1 MWVFVLFFAQYEIV
15 EMMLSLTML
24 LLLNFY
30 RLFTRRFIGSICGP
44 ISSLRTNRCIWILD
58 ALAWWWSFGLSST
71 KMVDSVLIEYKMLS
85 VILYSFFRWLI
96 HVATLGDL
104 WWLVNLMQTWFKDG
118 CYFRLINGCVCIIA
132 RKSQFRKKK
141 RSMSIH
147 VDPSTL
153 NLLW

>member
-1 MWVFVLFFAQYEIV
+1 MWVSVLFFAQYGIV
-15 EMMLSLTML
+15 KMMLSLIML

-44 ISSLRTNRCIWILD
+44 ISSPRTNRCIWILD
-58 ALAWWWSFGLSST
+58 ALAWWSST

-85 VILYSFFRWLI
+85 VILYSFFRWVI

-118 CYFRLINGCVCIIA
+118 CYFRFINGCVCIIA
-132 RKSQFRKKK
+132 RKPQFRRKKINEHTCW
-141 RSMSIH
+141 SQH
-147 VDPSTL
+147 A
-153 NLLW
+153 